1 MPAYKKNLLLQI
13 GPIPTAVNLHT
24 VKPSRNK
31 SSSVRRIC
39 PEHLVPIT
47 QQNVCEED
55 DTHKIF
61 AWGEWADAVETPE
74 GWKLLKDTDR
84 PPEDEPV
91 DSMNLIPVPAQ
102 EIRDH
107 TFDGDNLYYCEPSS
121 DAYLLSWEI
130 LNRQMKAGKVAF
142 LCRGSLRTNSKTKL
156 WKYELFQGYPVLRE
170 VMFPEAIK
178 PAPDT
183 DRSTKIDKATQSL
196 VSEFI
201 KQSMSSWDNVDTT
214 DDWQTRFNEWINTGE
229 DVQVKVPDG
238 DGTKVLQTQHEMIA
252 GLQEAVR
259 KHKDK

>member
-1 MPAYKKNLLLQI
+1 MPAFKKNLLLQI

-31 SSSVRRIC
+31 STSVRRVC
-39 PEHLVPIT
+39 PDHLVPLS
-47 QQNVCEED
+47 QQYACTED
-55 DTHKIF
+55 DNHRIF

-74 GWKLLKDTDR
+74 GWKLLTNDDR
-84 PPEDEPV
+84 PQDEPV
-91 DSMNLIPVPAQ
+91 DSMQLIPVPAQ
-102 EIRDH
+102 EIRNQ
-107 TFDGDNLYYCEPSS
+107 TFDGESLYYCEPSS

-130 LNRQMKAGKVAF
+130 LNRQMKTGKVAF
-142 LCRGSLRTNSKTKL
+142 LCRGSFRRNSKTKL

-183 DRSTKIDKATQSL
+183 DRSTKIDKATQNL
-196 VSEFI
+196 VTEFI
-201 KQSMSSWDNVDTT
+201 AQSMSSWDDVDTT
-214 DDWQTRFNEWINTGE
+214 DDWQTRFNEWIGTGE

-238 DGTKVLQTQHEMIA
+238 DGTKVQQTQQEMIA

-259 KHKDK
+259 KHNKK